1 MPTSEH
7 SRSGIPDPVPTLLAI
22 ETSCDESA
30 VAILRQE
37 TDTGVEIL
45 ASLISSQVALH
56 RAYGGVVP
64 EVASRNHALVLRP
77 LVEQALREANLRPLD
92 IDAFAATRG
101 PGLASSLLVGHSM
114 AKALAAASRKPFLS
128 INHMEGHLLSPFLE
142 DQQPATGILQTG
154 LPPHLALI
162 VSGGHTMLVHAR
174 AMGDYQLIGRTID
187 DAAGEAFDK
196 VARLLGLPYPGGPEI
211 EKQAKHGSPT
221 AYEFP
226 RSMPREL
233 DFSFSGLKTA
243 VRYTLPGIENLKD
256 EIPNLCASF
265 QQAVIDV
272 LVGKSLR
279 AAHETGCNLITL
291 SGGVS
296 CNGSLRSALAAAC
309 RENGFE
315 FLACPPRF
323 STDNAAMIAFA
334 GLMNL
339 QEGRHGS
346 FSEDIDPNLPLCEK

>member
-256 EIPNLCASF
+256 EIPDLCASF